1 VVSST
6 PSLTATPASGKKRT
20 VVVFAGAN
28 FKPSMKVTVTY
39 ESRSKDTVLC
49 TATVGANGKFS
60 CRGTIPRGRRGGKR
74 GVHTIVAKQTSGT
87 QAKTNFTLTNS
98 RYHKSSKRS

>member
-1 VVSST
+1 
-6 PSLTATPASGKKRT
+6 

-28 FKPSMKVTVTY
+28 FRPNMKVTVTY
-39 ESRSKDTVLC
+39 DSRAKDTALC

-74 GVHTIVAKQTSGT
+74 GVHTIVAKQSSGA
-87 QAKTNFTLTNS
+87 QAKINFTVTNS
-98 RYHKSSKRS
+98 RYRKSSKPS